1 MAAKADITQQV
12 KQPTSSI
19 VDVETRMVALFKG
32 IDAQNMNPALIY
44 SYYVYWRLISIISE
58 FEVWPK
64 KTFFSIALPKKISQ
78 AF

>member
-1 MAAKADITQQV
+1 MAAMADITQQV
-12 KQPTSSI
+12 KQSTSSI
-19 VDVETRMVALFKG
+19 VDIETRMIALLKG

-64 KTFFSIALPKKISQ
+64 KTFFSIALPKKILQ

>member
-19 VDVETRMVALFKG
+19 LDIETRMMALLKG

-44 SYYVYWRLISIISE
+44 SYYVYWRLISIISD

-64 KTFFSIALPKKISQ
+64 KTFFLIALPRKIVQ

>member
-1 MAAKADITQQV
+1 MAAKADIAQQV

-19 VDVETRMVALFKG
+19 VDIETRMMALLKG
-32 IDAQNMNPALIY
+32 IDAQNMNLALIY
-44 SYYVYWRLISIISE
+44 SYYAYWRLISIISD

-64 KTFFSIALPKKISQ
+64 KLFFSIALPKKILQ